1 MRLYPILFCALLL
14 APATTRANELL
25 KVYELARGNDTQLQ
39 AAAHARDAALQARP
53 QARAAFLPQVSAGY
67 QETRSDDELTT
78 LNGQPCD
85 AFGNSTCTFENES
98 DGLQV
103 TLNQALF
110 DWRAIQTLRQSGDQ
124 VRLAQI
130 NYRGAEQNLVLRTA
144 EAYFNLLSAADDL
157 RSAQAENKAVE
168 RQLEQSQKRFEVGLS
183 AITDIQEAQAR
194 YDLTVAQ
201 VIEAEQAL
209 RSAGEALQEI
219 TGAALVN
226 IVPLQE
232 DFPLPAPDPADV
244 NAWVGAARDHN
255 LSLQA
260 AAFSASAARKGV
272 EVARA
277 DHFPTVGA
285 QAQYSDGSQGGRFAA
300 EQKSESL
307 TLQLNLPIFSG
318 GATQSRVNQAR
329 SLYEQR
335 EAEREGI
342 RRQVE
347 RQARDAYQGVISG
360 AARVKALKQAVLSN
374 RTALEASE
382 TGLQVG
388 TRTAVDVLNTQQQ
401 LYLAERNYSRARY
414 DYLLSVLRLKAA
426 AGRLGESDLQ
436 QVDQLLV
443 AG

>member
-1 MRLYPILFCALLL
+1 MRPFPILFCALLL
-14 APATTRANELL
+14 APASAHANELL
-25 KVYELARGNDTQLQ
+25 KVYELARSNDTQLQ
-39 AAAHARDAALQARP
+39 AAAHARDAAIQVRP
-53 QARAAFLPQVSAGY
+53 QARAAFLPQISAGY

-85 AFGNSTCTFENES
+85 VFGNSTCTFENES

-130 NYRGAEQNLVLRTA
+130 NYRGAEQSLVLRTA

-168 RQLEQSQKRFEVGLS
+168 RQLEQAQKRFEVGLS

-194 YDLTVAQ
+194 FDLTVAQ

-219 TGAALVN
+219 TGATLVN

-244 NAWVGAARDHN
+244 NLWVGAARDHN

-277 DHFPTVGA
+277 DHFPPSARRRSTA
-285 QAQYSDGSQGGRFAA
+285 MAA
-300 EQKSESL
+300 RAGVSPLSR
-307 TLQLNLPIFSG
+307 
-318 GATQSRVNQAR
+318 RVNR
-329 SLYEQR
+329 
-335 EAEREGI
+335 
-342 RRQVE
+342 
-347 RQARDAYQGVISG
+347 
-360 AARVKALKQAVLSN
+360 
-374 RTALEASE
+374 
-382 TGLQVG
+382 
-388 TRTAVDVLNTQQQ
+388 
-401 LYLAERNYSRARY
+401 
-414 DYLLSVLRLKAA
+414 
-426 AGRLGESDLQ
+426 
-436 QVDQLLV
+436 
-443 AG
+443 